1 MLGYVPAARIA
12 VFAGLINNPVV
23 SPTHW
28 KASLKSSTSDTLYF
42 VGNHQTILTDEKMHQ
57 SGKFLVSGNTRTVAF
72 STAVTAEWLGARGKV
87 KAEKSPCSLHF
98 IAGEMGF
105 NMP

>member
-1 MLGYVPAARIA
+1 MKKFGEKFEKICK
-12 VFAGLINNPVV
+12 G
-23 SPTHW
+23 
-28 KASLKSSTSDTLYF
+28 K
-42 VGNHQTILTDEKMHQ
+42 GQTILTDEKMHQ

-72 STAVTAEWLGARGKV
+72 SPAVTAEWLGARGKV